1 MVTRVSGV
9 TGALLPTF
17 LVQTMVYYDI
27 GAGVPGIS
35 FIEEDGFRRVVNSF
49 HSPLRTRD

>member
-1 MVTRVSGV
+1 MGTRVSRV
-9 TGALLPTF
+9 TGALLLTLLAPTK
-17 LVQTMVYYDI
+17 VYYDI

-49 HSPLRTRD
+49 HSP